1 MNRCRMTF
9 VNLKQ
14 KKTLVVQV
22 RKLQTSAGDAIACF
36 SAHNKQYGFVAI
48 ANICWG
54 KFVNFKKMI
63 VQICQLT
70 FFFFDKENQ

>member
-1 MNRCRMTF
+1 MFYQLHEQMSDDFCQ
-9 VNLKQ
+9 LQ
-14 KKTLVVQV
+14 KNKKRVMQV

-54 KFVNFKKMI
+54 KFVNFKKNDSASSSAHI
-63 VQICQLT
+63 
-70 FFFFDKENQ
+70 FFW